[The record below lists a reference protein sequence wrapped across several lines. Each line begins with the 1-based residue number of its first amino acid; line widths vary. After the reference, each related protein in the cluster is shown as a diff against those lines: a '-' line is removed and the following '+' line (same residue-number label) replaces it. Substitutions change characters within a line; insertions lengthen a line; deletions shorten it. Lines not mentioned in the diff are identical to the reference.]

1 MWRRSPRNYRE
12 EGKSITAL
20 RDLVRPIC
28 RVATLLASAAV
39 ANAQQVDDLRQQL
52 EQLKQEYQHKI
63 QEMEKRIGDLET
75 QKSSPAVAVIDEN
88 AIAEEVKNDVKGLI
102 SSQPGAL
109 QGQLPS
115 EPTYDLFAGGGYQN
129 PKTGGAGK
137 SI

>member
-1 MWRRSPRNYRE
+1 M
-12 EGKSITAL
+12 TAL

-75 QKSSPAVAVIDEN
+75 QKSSPAVAVIDKN
-88 AIAEEVKNDVKGLI
+88 ALAEEVKNDVKGLI

-109 QGQLPS
+109 QGSCPANQPMTS
-115 EPTYDLFAGGGYQN
+115 CRRRI
-129 PKTGGAGK
+129 PKSKNWRSRQKHLNSTATSDPVTG
-137 SI
+137 